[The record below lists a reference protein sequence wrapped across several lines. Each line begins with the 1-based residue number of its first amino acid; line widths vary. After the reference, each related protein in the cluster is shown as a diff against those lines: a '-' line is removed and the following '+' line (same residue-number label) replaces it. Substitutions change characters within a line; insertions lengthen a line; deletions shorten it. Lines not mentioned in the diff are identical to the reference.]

1 MTIYQKLGLVFVGI
15 LLLFHY
21 SKNTPNLN
29 HIHEP
34 INRPVI
40 VEPKKEVSVE
50 EILDTINENSIKTH
64 IETLSSKELCGR
76 GTGTNGAMMA
86 SKLIQEELSKLKIP
100 YAIQKFTAR
109 GLEAH
114 NIIGY
119 IESTKNKD
127 DVIVIGAHYDH
138 LGGNNERFFPGADDN
153 ASGVAGVLEIA
164 KALSL
169 YKERLNKTISIQFY
183 SAEEMGLIGSSFYC
197 KNPMLPLNGPDIDK
211 HIAMVNLD
219 MIGYL
224 KNKYGEYDNCTT
236 WKLDKE
242 YKTFNNYRL
251 TLDLKETVKDL
262 SKKYPFANNIS
273 GYRPGG
279 SDHAPFYNKGVP
291 VIFLHT
297 GLHPYYHK
305 PTDTPDKLNYTGIKN
320 IAKLAT
326 EIILQIDKN

>member
-1 MTIYQKLGLVFVGI
+1 MTINQKLGLVFVCL

-21 SKNTPNLN
+21 GKNTPNID

-34 INRPVI
+34 INKPVI
-40 VEPKKEVSVE
+40 VEPKKELSLE
-50 EILDTINENSIKTH
+50 EVLNTINESNIKKN
-64 IETLSSKELCGR
+64 IEILSSKELCGR
-76 GTGTNGAMMA
+76 GTGTNGAIMA
-86 SKLIQEELSKLKIP
+86 NKLIQEQLAQLKIP
-100 YAIQKFTAR
+100 YSVQNFKAR
-109 GLEAH
+109 GLDAH
-114 NIIGY
+114 NVIGY
-119 IESTKNKD
+119 IESTKNKND
-127 DVIVIGAHYDH
+127 IIVIGAHYDH

-169 YKERLNKTISIQFY
+169 YKDQLNKTISIQFY

-197 KNPMLPLNGPDIDK
+197 KNPLLPLNGPDINK

-224 KNKYGEYDNCTT
+224 KNKYGEHDNCTT

-251 TLDLKETVKDL
+251 TLDLKETVKNL
-262 SKKYPFANNIS
+262 SNKYPFATNIS

-279 SDHAPFYNKGVP
+279 SDHAPFYNQGVP